1 MQPRSIQKPGLHSAK
16 PSAEASAETQFQSP
30 EPPLRILIVDD
41 INSNRDILRL
51 LLEKKGHI
59 CREAADGFAA
69 LASLDRHI
77 FDIVIMD
84 IHMAPMDG
92 IEATRRIR
100 ASGQRYENLPVIAL
114 TADNAAN
121 INAEM
126 MEAGANL
133 FLTKPVK
140 QAELFQSL
148 DILRQ
153 SERLPILSRIA

>member
-1 MQPRSIQKPGLHSAK
+1 
-16 PSAEASAETQFQSP
+16 
-30 EPPLRILIVDD
+30 
-41 INSNRDILRL
+41 
-51 LLEKKGHI
+51 
-59 CREAADGFAA
+59 
-69 LASLDRHI
+69 
-77 FDIVIMD
+77 
-84 IHMAPMDG
+84 
-92 IEATRRIR
+92 
-100 ASGQRYENLPVIAL
+100 L